1 MTEYT
6 LRTYI
11 FNKYDIEYNDVKKIL
26 YIHNP
31 VDVSEMG
38 LIRFLCR
45 EYDYQDIRVESRS
58 RAILC

>member
-11 FNKYDIEYNDVKKIL
+11 FNKYDIEYNDIKKIL

-38 LIRFLCR
+38 LIRF
-45 EYDYQDIRVESRS
+45 
-58 RAILC
+58 